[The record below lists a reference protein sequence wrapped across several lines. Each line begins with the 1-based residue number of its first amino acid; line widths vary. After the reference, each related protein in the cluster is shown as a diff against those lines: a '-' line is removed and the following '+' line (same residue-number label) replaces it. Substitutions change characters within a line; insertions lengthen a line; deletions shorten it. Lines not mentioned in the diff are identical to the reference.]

1 MDIFGFFD
9 YKPNDF
15 VNKSVNDILDMKQ
28 SKVKENFEK
37 KYQTNEVYMN
47 ELTEDQK
54 KAIFLLRVLKK
65 GLSKEDKDNILSL
78 CDIENDNSHF
88 KSKRES
94 MREPSI
100 KETPKPSRQ
109 SSMSP
114 GNKSA
119 SQSQPQ
125 QTDEEEKEPSTEE
138 QPQQKGGKK
147 HKKRKTNRKLKGKNK
162 TQKNNNNKK
171 KN

>member
-9 YKPNDF
+9 YKPKDF

-37 KYQTNEVYMN
+37 KYETDEVYMN

-65 GLSKEDKDNILSL
+65 GLSKEDKDNIFSL

-88 KSKRES
+88 RSKRES

-100 KETPKPSRQ
+100 KKTPKPSRQ

-138 QPQQKGGKK
+138 QPQQTGGKK
-147 HKKRKTNRKLKGKNK
+147 HKKRKTNRKRKGKKK
-162 TQKNNNNKK
+162 TQKNNNNK
-171 KN
+171 